1 MYEFLVQYPV
11 IAFIFIVLVVIAIIY
26 LAIKFV
32 QIIGLERIRGYVYKL
47 FVEAEH
53 EFEHGENI
61 QKFEYVVQLA
71 RSHLPTWA
79 EPFITE
85 KLLRSVIQIWFD
97 LCKDLLDDGKFNG
110 TGKEG

>member
-1 MYEFLVQYPV
+1 MYELAVQYPI
-11 IAFIFIVLVVIAIIY
+11 IAILLVVIITLAIIY

-32 QIIGLERIRGYVYKL
+32 QRIGLETIRGYVYKL

-53 EFEHGENI
+53 EFEHGENT

-71 RSHLPTWA
+71 RSHLPIWA
-79 EPFITE
+79 KPFITE
-85 KLLRSVIQIWFD
+85 RLLRHIIQMWFN

-110 TGKEG
+110 TGKED